1 MTKIKTWDAGKLG
14 SATVDGKSL
23 GELVKKR
30 LLFAAVRMYEANKRQ
45 GTVKTK
51 TRAEITATT
60 AKPYRQK
67 GTGNARRGD
76 FKSPLLRGGGVI
88 FGPRPRGSSYSMPR
102 KALREA
108 LRSALFGKL
117 RDDEVA
123 SLKSKAFDKPSTKTA
138 ATALAGLGCDGSS
151 VIVLPEHNEVIY
163 KSFRNLRRV
172 HVMPASDL
180 NAHNV
185 LAHDNVVLVDDAWD
199 VLMKRLDKAAAAT
212 APAAKPAKKAAPKAE
227 KAAPK
232 AEKAAPKAE
241 KAAPKAKKAEKP
253 AEPEAAAEPKA
264 DDTPASDAGG
274 DSDGETS

>member
-1 MTKIKTWDAGKLG
+1 MTKIKTWDGGKVG
-14 SATVDGKSL
+14 SATLDGKPL

-51 TRAEITATT
+51 TRAEVVATT

-88 FGPRPRGSSYSMPR
+88 FGPRPRDYSYSMPR

-108 LRSALFGKL
+108 LRTALAGKL

-123 SLKSKAFDKPSTKTA
+123 SMTSKGFDKPSTKTA
-138 ATALAGLGCDGSS
+138 ATALADLGCEGSA
-151 VIVLPEHNEVIY
+151 VVVLPEHNEVVY

-180 NAHNV
+180 NAHHV
-185 LAHDNVVLVDDAWD
+185 LAHDNLVLVDGAWD
-199 VLMKRLDKAAAAT
+199 ALMKRLDKEAT
-212 APAAKPAKKAAPKAE
+212 KVAPAKKAAPKAK

-232 AEKAAPKAE
+232 KE
-241 KAAPKAKKAEKP
+241 KAEKP
-253 AEPEAAAEPKA
+253 AKPKPKA
-264 DDTPASDAGG
+264 EDTPAPDAGDEG
-274 DSDGETS
+274 DGEES